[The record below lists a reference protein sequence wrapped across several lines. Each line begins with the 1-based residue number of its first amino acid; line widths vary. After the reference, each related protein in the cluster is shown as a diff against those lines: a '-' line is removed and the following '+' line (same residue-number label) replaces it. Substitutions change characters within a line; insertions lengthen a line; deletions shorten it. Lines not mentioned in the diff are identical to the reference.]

1 MKMNKKARAIKKNA
15 GFWYRFTRNKS
26 AIIGLVAVSIV
37 VFAAVFANLIAPSE
51 DVLKQDYSAIM
62 QPPSKE
68 HLFGTDQLGRDLFAR
83 VIYGSRYSLVIGV
96 TTSLVALL
104 IGGTL
109 GSVAGY
115 FGGAIDNIIMRIL
128 DVVISI
134 PAVLLALAI
143 VSALGASLVNLML
156 ALTVALVPGVARLVR
171 SVILTVAEED
181 YVEAAKAYGA
191 SNFRILLRYIV
202 PNAMG
207 TIIISTTINISY
219 MILSAAGLSF
229 IGMGIQPPDP
239 EWGALLGD
247 AKNYMRQAPHMLIF
261 PGLFILLAALGFSL
275 IGDGLR
281 DALDPRLKD

>member
-1 MKMNKKARAIKKNA
+1 MSRKSRTQKKNA

-26 AIIGLVAVSIV
+26 AVLGLIAVAIV
-37 VFAAVFANLIAPSE
+37 IFAAVFANLIAPAE
-51 DVLKQDYSAIM
+51 DVLRQDYDAIM
-62 QPPSKE
+62 QPPTRE
-68 HLFGTDQLGRDLFAR
+68 HIFGTDQLGRDLFAR

-115 FGGAIDNIIMRIL
+115 FGGAVDNIIMRIL

-143 VSALGASLVNLML
+143 VSALGADLVNLML

-171 SVILTVAEED
+171 SVILTVSEED
-181 YVEAAKAYGA
+181 YVEAARAYGA
-191 SNFRILLRYIV
+191 SNFRILQRYIV

-229 IGMGIQPPDP
+229 IGMGIQPPAP

-261 PGLFILLAALGFSL
+261 PGLFILFAALGFSL

>member
-1 MKMNKKARAIKKNA
+1 MRPIKKNA
-15 GFWYRFTRNKS
+15 GFWYRFSRNRS

-37 VFAAVFANLIAPSE
+37 VFTAVFANLIAPSE
-51 DVLKQDYSAIM
+51 DVLRQDYSAIM
-62 QPPSKE
+62 QPPSRE
-68 HLFGTDQLGRDLFAR
+68 HIFGTDQLGRDLFAR
-83 VIYGSRYSLVIGV
+83 VIYGSRYSLTIGV
-96 TTSLVALL
+96 TTALL
-104 IGGTL
+104 ALVIGGTL
-109 GSVAGY
+109 GAVAGY
-115 FGGAIDNIIMRIL
+115 FGGAVDNIIMRIL

-143 VSALGASLVNLML
+143 VASLGASLPNLML
-156 ALTVALVPGVARLVR
+156 ALTVALIPGVARLVR
-171 SVILTVAEED
+171 SVILTVSEED

-191 SNFRILLRYIV
+191 SNARILLRYIV

-229 IGMGIQPPDP
+229 IGMGIQPPAP